1 MTLHSELA
9 AAHFNF
15 CPKCGIKQPD
25 RIRYRV
31 FLCAEC
37 DFEYYMNVGASV
49 SAIVN
54 DDEGRVLL
62 LQREREP
69 RRGTW
74 TFPGGFV
81 DPGESGIAA
90 LCREV
95 TEEIRTHL
103 VNIVP
108 VAAYPNHY
116 LYRGIL
122 YPTFDLVYQAA
133 IGGEIDIDHDETSAH
148 VWAEIEHLDQYEISF
163 PSLKTALDDY
173 VRIRRD

>member
-1 MTLHSELA
+1 MTFHSELA

-15 CPKCGIKQPD
+15 CPKCGIKQPE
-25 RIRYRV
+25 RVRYRV
-31 FLCAEC
+31 FLCPAC
-37 DFEYYMNVGASV
+37 GFEYYINVGASV

-54 DDEGRVLL
+54 NAQSRVLL

-81 DPGESGIAA
+81 DPGESGITA

-95 TEEIRTHL
+95 NEEIRTHL

-108 VAAYPNHY
+108 VAAYANHY

-133 IGGEIDIDHDETSAH
+133 IAGEIDIDRDETSAY
-148 VWAEIEHLDQYEISF
+148 VWADVEHLDQYDISF
-163 PSLKTALDDY
+163 PSLKMALADY
-173 VRIRRD
+173 VRMRRD